1 VQVQVLTP
9 LRLGPGPHAK
19 AQSTSVPEMHAP
31 VLTAQ
36 ASRQSFPALA
46 VDDSEQV
53 VPAALQASFAQQI
66 WLAAPQATQLPSE
79 QTLSAAVQVLPVQQ
93 GCAIC
98 PQETAQR
105 WPLPH
110 DSPAMQPP
118 HSTTVPE
125 H

>member
-1 VQVQVLTP
+1 VQVLTP
-9 LRLGPGPHAK
+9 LRLGPHTN
-19 AQSTSVPEMHAP
+19 AQSTSVPETQAP
-31 VLTAQ
+31 TLTAQ

-53 VPAALQASFAQQI
+53 APAALQKSFAQQT
-66 WLAAPQATQLPSE
+66 WLAAPQATQLPLE
-79 QTLSAAVQVLPVQQ
+79 QTLSAAVHALPVQQ
-93 GCAIC
+93 GCVSC

-110 DSPAMQPP
+110 DSAAMQPP